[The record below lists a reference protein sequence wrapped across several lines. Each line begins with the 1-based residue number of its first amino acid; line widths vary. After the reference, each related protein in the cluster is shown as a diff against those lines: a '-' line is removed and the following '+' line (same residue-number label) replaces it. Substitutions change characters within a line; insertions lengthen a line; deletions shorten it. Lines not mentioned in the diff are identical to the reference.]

1 MLLIE
6 DVPTH
11 GFVCPY
17 WVTRYSFLR
26 DYISRYIDLSKVIL
40 KVLITDDA
48 VSVNGYDVPSE

>member
-6 DVPTH
+6 DAPTH

-26 DYISRYIDLSKVIL
+26 DYISRYIDQSKVIL

-48 VSVNGYDVPSE
+48 VSVNGYGCP